1 MTIEEKPS
9 YLGHRQRLKER
20 FLKAPQALPDY
31 ELLEVFLGFLYPR
44 KDMKPLAKNLLTQ
57 HHSLWG
63 VFFKSELASHVAVV
77 CFHEIFRRLLLKQI
91 QQAPVL
97 NNIDKVI
104 EYAYL
109 TMGHLS
115 QEQFRVFF
123 LNKKYY
129 LIHEEI
135 VQKGTLD
142 EVPLYPRTL
151 MAKCL
156 EFNAANIILVHNHPS
171 GDPSPSKADVDLTK
185 ALEKALA
192 PFQIRIL
199 DHIIIG
205 KYDAFSFREEGYMQ
219 ETPPVQKKAAESE
232 SP

>member
-1 MTIEEKPS
+1 MAVEEKPS

-31 ELLEVFLGFLYPR
+31 ELLEMFLGFIYLR
-44 KDMKPLAKNLLTQ
+44 KDMKPLAKHLMAE
-57 HHSLWG
+57 HDSLWG
-63 VFFKSELASHVAVV
+63 VFFKSELASHVIVV
-77 CFHEIFRRLLLKQI
+77 CFHEIFRRLLLKQL

-97 NNIDKVI
+97 NTIDKVI
-104 EYAYL
+104 EYVYL
-109 TMGHLS
+109 TMGHLP

-129 LIHEEI
+129 LIHEEV
-135 VQKGTLD
+135 VQTGTLD
-142 EVPLYPRTL
+142 EVSLYPRGL

-156 EFNAANIILVHNHPS
+156 ELNAANIILVHNHPS
-171 GDPSPSKADVDLTK
+171 GDPSPSKADLDLTK
-185 ALEKALA
+185 ALEIALA

-219 ETPPVQKKAAESE
+219 ERSAV
-232 SP
+232 